1 MKKRNIIAFLN
12 MKGGVCKTTLCK
24 EIALCLSNIN
34 KKKILIIDMDPQ
46 SNCTQSFFE
55 RYNVLGHEED
65 KIITDSGHLPSIENI
80 FSQNSGRL
88 EQVTLEKTIYK
99 LENNLHIIPGE
110 LHAIFMERETGSG
123 ASEQKLNN
131 FIENNNLK
139 EKYDYIF
146 IDCPP
151 IYSFYTIATLFAC
164 DLCLVP
170 VVPDAYSLLGVDLLE
185 EVVKHAKNTYKA
197 NFQYKPLDNLGIIFT
212 KIPNGYRAGIQNNI
226 IQIKEAL
233 SDKNIYIFENYFMK
247 SEKIITSQLS
257 KFIID
262 RQDEALKN
270 NIIEI
275 CNEFERE
282 VNKYNEQKNNIK
294 KDN

>member
-55 RYNVLGHEED
+55 RYNVLGKEEGQL
-65 KIITDSGHLPSIENI
+65 ITNSDSLPSIENI
-80 FSQNSGRL
+80 FSQNAGKL
-88 EQVTLEKTIYK
+88 EQATLNKIIYH
-99 LENNLHIIPGE
+99 LEDNLHIIPGE

-123 ASEQKLNN
+123 AAEQKLNN
-131 FIENNNLK
+131 FIENNCLK
-139 EKYDYIF
+139 EQYDYIF

-151 IYSFYTIATLFAC
+151 TYSFYTIATFFAC
-164 DLCLVP
+164 DLYLVP

-185 EVVKHAKNTYKA
+185 EVVRHAKNTYKA
-197 NFQYKPLDNLGIIFT
+197 NFQCKPLDNLGIIFT
-212 KIPNGYRAGIQNNI
+212 KIPHEYRAGIQNNI
-226 IQIKEAL
+226 AQIKETL
-233 SDKNIYIFENYFMK
+233 SNKGIYIFENYFMK
-247 SEKIITSQLS
+247 SDKIITSQLS

-262 RQDEALKN
+262 RQDESLKK

-282 VNKYNEQKNNIK
+282 VKKYNEQENNIETA
-294 KDN
+294 N